1 MKNGE
6 EAALV
11 RVHQRY
17 WPALVALARE
27 KLHGARNQAADEEDV
42 AQEAFWGFYSSA
54 KAGRLPRLET
64 RHDLFAVLAHIV
76 ACKAVNQI
84 RHENEVERR
93 GAGWARQ
100 RAAFNDLE
108 DDSTPTPLEKAL
120 LRDCYRH
127 YLNQLPERLRA
138 CAELYLAGCTHRE
151 IAARLGCVKRTSERK
166 VALILELWRDIAAQ
180 VCAEEW
186 VKRRS

>member
-1 MKNGE
+1 MRTSSIGSVSAWIVQMKNGE

-64 RHDLFAVLAHIV
+64 RHDLQYLHTAWPARRS
-76 ACKAVNQI
+76 I
-84 RHENEVERR
+84 RYDTRMR
-93 GAGWARQ
+93 SSA
-100 RAAFNDLE
+100 
-108 DDSTPTPLEKAL
+108 
-120 LRDCYRH
+120 
-127 YLNQLPERLRA
+127 
-138 CAELYLAGCTHRE
+138 
-151 IAARLGCVKRTSERK
+151 AARAGRDNELPSTIWKTIPPPRLWKKRSC
-166 VALILELWRDIAAQ
+166 AIATAII
-180 VCAEEW
+180 
-186 VKRRS
+186 